1 MTPQANGS
9 ARDATTPSSREIALD
24 LLRRMLE
31 IPSPSCSEGRL
42 ARFLFETME
51 SFGFASRIDEA
62 GNVIGEIGRGVGP
75 TVLLASHLDT
85 VPGHVPVRLE
95 GTRVFGRGASDA
107 KGPLAT
113 MVLAAADRG
122 RTFPGRI
129 IVAGLVEEETPGSR
143 GAVHLVETIDQ
154 PDAIIVG
161 EPAGAACI
169 TIGYK
174 GKLDL
179 VYRIQCPPVHPTSP
193 TVKASEAAA
202 AFWHDAARFA
212 SDDGDP
218 KSASNGHSAFDRLGV
233 TLEEIRGDL
242 ESAEL
247 RFSYRTPV
255 NFATDVL
262 IERLR
267 SATCGGALEVV
278 ARVDAVVSDRTDI
291 VVRALSAAIR
301 NDGGK
306 PRLKLKSATSDMN
319 IFARRWCVPMATYGP
334 GDSHLD
340 HTADEHIEIDD
351 FLSGVRIL
359 GGALDELTR
368 SLPATRQDAM
378 RRTVGEE
385 S

>member
-1 MTPQANGS
+1 MNAV
-9 ARDATTPSSREIALD
+9 TTPGAREIALD
-24 LLRRMLE
+24 LLHRMLQ
-31 IPSPSCSEGRL
+31 IPSPSCSEAPL
-42 ARFLFETME
+42 ARFLVDAME
-51 SFGFASRIDEA
+51 GLGFLTRIDEV

-85 VPGHVPVRLE
+85 VPGHVPVRFE
-95 GTRVFGRGASDA
+95 GSRIFGRGASDA

-122 RTFPGRI
+122 RLFPGRL

-143 GAVHLVETIDQ
+143 GAVHLVETLDA
-154 PDAIIVG
+154 PDAIVVG
-161 EPAGAACI
+161 EPAGATSI
-169 TIGYK
+169 TTGYK

-179 VYRIQCPPVHPTSP
+179 VYTVRCPPVHGTSP

-202 AFWHDAARFA
+202 AFWQDAARFA

-218 KSASNGHSAFDRLGV
+218 LSAAKGHSTFDRLGA
-233 TLEEIRGDL
+233 TLEQMRGDL

-255 NFATDVL
+255 GFATDDL
-262 IERLR
+262 IDRLR
-267 SATCGGALEVV
+267 AVTRGGVLEVV
-278 ARVDAVVSDRTDI
+278 ARVDAVVSSRTDL

-301 NDGGK
+301 RDGGT

-319 IFARRWCVPMATYGP
+319 IFARRWRVPMATYGP

-340 HTADEHIEIDD
+340 HTADEHIEVED
-351 FLSGVRIL
+351 FLGGIRVL
-359 GGALDELTR
+359 GGALDELAR
-368 SLPATRQDAM
+368 SLEKSH
-378 RRTVGEE
+378 G
-385 S
+385 

>member
-1 MTPQANGS
+1 MTVPMEV
-9 ARDATTPSSREIALD
+9 ATTPDSCELAVD
-24 LLRRMLE
+24 LLHRMLDV
-31 IPSPSCSEGRL
+31 PSPSCSEARL
-42 ARFLFETME
+42 ARLLAETMQRL
-51 SFGFASRIDEA
+51 GFASRIDEA

-95 GTRVFGRGASDA
+95 GTRLFGRGASDA

-113 MVLAAADRG
+113 MVLAAAGVG

-129 IVAGLVEEETPGSR
+129 IVAGLVEEETPRSR
-143 GAVHLVETIDQ
+143 GAVHLVETLDA
-154 PDAIIVG
+154 PDAIVVG
-161 EPAGAACI
+161 EPAGATCI

-179 VYRIQCPPVHPTSP
+179 AYRVRCPPVHPTSP

-202 AFWHDAARFA
+202 AFWQHAARFA
-212 SDDGDP
+212 GNESDPAGV
-218 KSASNGHSAFDRLGV
+218 AHGHAAFDRLGV

-255 NFATDVL
+255 GFATDEL

-267 SATCGGALEVV
+267 LASQGGVLDVV
-278 ARVDAVVSDRTDI
+278 ARVDAVVSDRTNV

-301 NDGGK
+301 RQGST

-319 IFARRWCVPMATYGP
+319 IFATRWRAPMATYGP

-340 HTADEHIEIDD
+340 HTADEYIEVED
-351 FLSGVRIL
+351 FLTGVRVL
-359 GGALDELTR
+359 GGALDELAR
-368 SLPATRQDAM
+368 SLPGLKKDL
-378 RRTVGEE
+378 E
-385 S
+385 